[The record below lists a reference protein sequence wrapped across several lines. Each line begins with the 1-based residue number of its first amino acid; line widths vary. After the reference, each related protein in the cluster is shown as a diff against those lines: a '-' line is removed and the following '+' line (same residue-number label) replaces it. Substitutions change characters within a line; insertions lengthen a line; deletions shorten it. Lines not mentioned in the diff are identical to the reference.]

1 MSTASK
7 TLLVISQTFVPDPAS
22 VGQHMADVAVEMARR
37 GHRVKVYTS
46 NRGYED
52 PTQKYAPREN
62 LHGAEVRRLPLSSF
76 GKKSILTRIIG
87 TASFMAQAFFAA
99 LLTPRLGGIFFST
112 SPPLV
117 GVVACA
123 VGLLRRVPVAYWAMD
138 LNPDQ
143 LIALGKVTP
152 TSFTARFLEAVNR
165 FILRRSNLV
174 VALDRFMADRLR
186 ARGVPDAKL
195 LVQPPW
201 PHEDHI
207 DDIDRPTNPFRQ
219 RHGLGDEK
227 FVVMYSGNHSPSN
240 PLKTLLDAAV
250 RLKDDPSIQ
259 FLFVGGGLGKKEVE
273 AYARDHSLANVKSLP
288 YQPMSELRYSLSA
301 ADVHV
306 VSLGEGMVGII
317 HPCKVYG
324 AMAVGRPILF
334 FGPRPSHV
342 SDLLDGHRI
351 GTHVAHGD
359 VDGAV
364 EAIRRLREMA
374 PGQRREMG
382 GTAQEVLRAT
392 LAQSLLCG
400 RLCDAMERAMRLE
413 PLPPTTNPGQRSDD
427 ENADGA
433 DARRLRLGV

>member
-1 MSTASK
+1 
-7 TLLVISQTFVPDPAS
+7 
-22 VGQHMADVAVEMARR
+22 MARR

-52 PTQKYAPREN
+52 PSRKYAAREN
-62 LHGAEVRRLPLSSF
+62 LYGVDVHRLPLSSF
-76 GKKSILTRIIG
+76 GKKSILTRIVG
-87 TASFMAQAFFAA
+87 TASFMAQCFFTA

-117 GVVACA
+117 GVIACT
-123 VGLLRRVPVAYWAMD
+123 VGFLRRVPVAYWAMD

-143 LIALGKVTP
+143 LIALGKVKP
-152 TSFTARFLEAVNR
+152 TDFTARFLEAVNR

-174 VALDRFMADRLR
+174 VALDRFMADRLA
-186 ARGVPDAKL
+186 ARGVPDSKM

-201 PHEDHI
+201 PHEEHI
-207 DDIDRPTNPFRQ
+207 EDVDRATNPFRAQ
-219 RHGLGDEK
+219 HGLTPDR

-250 RLKDDPSIQ
+250 RLKDDASVE
-259 FLFVGGGLGKKEVE
+259 FLFVGGGLGKREVE
-273 AYARDHSLANVKSLP
+273 EYIGAHGLKHARSLP
-288 YQPMSELRYSLSA
+288 YQPISELRYSLSA

-324 AMAVGRPILF
+324 AMTVGRPILF

-342 SDLLDGHRI
+342 SDLLDAHAI

-364 EAIRRLREMA
+364 EAIRRLRDLPESA
-374 PGQRREMG
+374 RREIG
-382 GTAQEVLRAT
+382 LSARQVLRAS
-392 LAQSLLCG
+392 LSQSLLCG
-400 RLCDAMERAMRLE
+400 RLCDAMEQALALAPVR
-413 PLPPTTNPGQRSDD
+413 TDD
-427 ENADGA
+427 RTPAAVPAPAAPVSAGSH
-433 DARRLRLGV
+433 